1 MKNCK
6 GTLSYLNNPN
16 KQYYRKSLKCIML
29 STNKYIIYRL
39 HLSLTTYI
47 LLVLEEN

>member
-16 KQYYRKSLKCIML
+16 KQYYRKSLIML